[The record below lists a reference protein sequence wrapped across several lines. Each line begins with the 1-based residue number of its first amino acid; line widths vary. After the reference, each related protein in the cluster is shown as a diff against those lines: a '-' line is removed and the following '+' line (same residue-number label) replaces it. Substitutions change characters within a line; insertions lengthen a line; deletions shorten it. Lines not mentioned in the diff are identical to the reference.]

1 LTDWIKVKVDHVQ
14 HPKIQELSDAA
25 YRWLQN
31 CWAYAGKYETDG
43 TLPPG
48 YVRTIPP
55 RVRREL
61 DASNLWYQNGTPG
74 GRTIHDWLQH
84 QPSKAKLDADRKAA
98 ASRQQSR
105 RDATRDSHL

>member
-1 LTDWIKVKVDHVQ
+1 MTGWIKVQVDHVD
-14 HPKIQELSDAA
+14 HPKIQALSDPA
-25 YRWLQN
+25 YRWLQRV
-31 CWAYAGKYETDG
+31 WAYAGKYETDG

-61 DASNLWYQNGTPG
+61 DEGGLWYQNGTPG

-84 QPSKAKLDADRKAA
+84 QPSKAQLEAARKATA
-98 ASRQQSR
+98 ERVR
-105 RDATRDSHL
+105 KHRE

>member
-1 LTDWIKVKVDHVQ
+1 MTDWIKVKVDHVQ

-25 YRWLQN
+25 YRWLQH

-43 TLPPG
+43 VLPPG

-61 DASNLWYQNGTPG
+61 DASRLWHENGIPG
-74 GRTIHDWLQH
+74 GREIHDWLEI
-84 QPSKAKLDADRKAA
+84 QPSKAQIEAHRKAA

-105 RDATRDSHL
+105 RDALRDSPP